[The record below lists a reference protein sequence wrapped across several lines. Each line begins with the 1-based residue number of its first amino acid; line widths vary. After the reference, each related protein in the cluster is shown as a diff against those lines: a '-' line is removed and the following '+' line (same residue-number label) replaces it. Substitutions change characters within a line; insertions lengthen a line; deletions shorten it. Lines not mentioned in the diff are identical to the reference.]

1 MAKRY
6 WRNRALLVKTE
17 ATYGVDAVP
26 TGAANAM
33 LATNASLEPLLGED
47 LSRDLVLPNMGHQ
60 GIILDGNYATLSY
73 EIEIAGSGVAGTP
86 PAFGPALRASGWQE
100 IITAGEKVEYKPI
113 SRLFESATQYFNIDG
128 VNHALIGSRGTMTFG
143 LTPRQIPRFVFT
155 FTGLIGTITD
165 TALPT
170 VDVTDFIA
178 PLPVNDANTS
188 VSLFGYAGACEGITF
203 DLANQIEPR
212 MLINAESIEQTDR
225 QMTGSAIM
233 EATHLADV
241 NWFQIARAHTK
252 GVLAAQHGTV
262 AGNIVKFD
270 APAVQIGRPTYGET
284 QRIMNNTLPLMF
296 TPTSAGNDEITITFE

>member
-6 WRNRALLVKTE
+6 WRNRALMVKPE
-17 ATYGVDAVP
+17 VTYGVDVVP

-33 LATNASLEPLLGED
+33 LATNVSLDPLLGED
-47 LSRDLVLPNMGHQ
+47 LSRDLVLPFMGHQ
-60 GIILDGNYATLSY
+60 GIILDGNYARLSY
-73 EIEIAGSGVAGTP
+73 EIEIAGSGVAGTA
-86 PAFGPALRASGWQE
+86 PAVGPCLRASGFQE
-100 IITAGEKVEYKPI
+100 IITANQKVEYKPV
-113 SRLFESATQYFNIDG
+113 SKLFESTTHYFNIDG
-128 VNHALIGSRGTMTFG
+128 VNHVLVGTRGTMTFG

-155 FTGLIGTITD
+155 MTGLIGTIAD
-165 TALPT
+165 AALPI
-170 VDVTDFIA
+170 VDVTKFIA
-178 PLPVNDANTS
+178 PVPVNKANTAF
-188 VSLFGYAGACEGITF
+188 SLFGYAGACEGITF

-212 MLINAESIEQTDR
+212 MLINSETVEQTDR

-233 EATHLADV
+233 EATHLADK

-252 GVLAAQHGTV
+252 GVLSAQQGTV

-296 TPTSAGNDEITITFE
+296 TPTTAGNDEILITFQ